1 MLIDTKESFTPPAEF
16 DLQAF
21 DADGRFGFGNGKR
34 IKLSFRVSKGSGS
47 YLLETPLSSDQ
58 QVKEIGDE
66 YEITATVIESSQ
78 LIWWL
83 RGFGDQVRVLQPAEL
98 LSSL

>member
-1 MLIDTKESFTPPAEF
+1 MAIRE
-16 DLQAF
+16 
-21 DADGRFGFGNGKR
+21 
-34 IKLSFRVSKGSGS
+34 LSFRVSKGSGS